1 VAAGELVGDQGT
13 RVVAGALVGA
23 ARVTQA
29 DDYGG
34 PSTRS
39 PAVFLSPEA
48 VE

>member
-1 VAAGELVGDQGT
+1 MAAGELVSDQGA